1 MGAQNLRARFFA
13 PPAQLAGCFTSFY
26 FVEVDLAGGGPLE
39 DWLQP
44 EWSGLRFFFG
54 GLPETW
60 RRDGTVLADTPF
72 TATGPSSC
80 PVRFRAPATRLWG
93 IGLLPLGWA
102 KFMDVP
108 AAALADTVNNGM
120 THPAFTQF
128 MPLYEE
134 LRVTNADEDGQA
146 AIISA
151 FFLARDRP
159 VRNAGQIAAVH
170 EALVDPEV
178 HGAAELATRAN
189 ITQRTL
195 ERLCARYFGFTP
207 QLLVRRQRMMRTLS
221 AFMLADR
228 AVWSQVIDLHYTD
241 HAHFTHEFHAF
252 MRMSPSEYAAL
263 DHPVLTAFM
272 AERARIMG
280 SPAQTLDR
288 PGAQR
293 LIAPLTPH
301 TAG

>member
-1 MGAQNLRARFFA
+1 MGAKNLRARFFA
-13 PPAQLAGCFTSFY
+13 PPEQLAGCFTSFY
-26 FVEVDLAGGGPLE
+26 LVEVDLAGGEPLE

-44 EWSGLRFFFG
+44 EWAGLRFFFG
-54 GLPETW
+54 GTPETG
-60 RRDGTVLADTPF
+60 RRDGSVLRDTVF

-80 PVRFRAPATRLWG
+80 PVHFRAPALRLWG

-108 AAALADTVNNGM
+108 AASLADSVNDGM
-120 THPAFTQF
+120 SHPAFARFT
-128 MPLYEE
+128 PLYQA
-134 LRVTNADEDGQA
+134 LRATNADEEGQA
-146 AIISA
+146 AVISK
-151 FFLARDRP
+151 FFLAHDRA
-159 VRNAGQIAAVH
+159 VRSEARISAVH

-228 AVWSQVIDLHYTD
+228 ASWSQVIDLHYTD
-241 HAHFTHEFHAF
+241 HAHFSREFHAF

-263 DHPVLTAFM
+263 DHPVLAAFM

-280 SPAQTLDR
+280 SPVQTLDR

-293 LIAPLTPH
+293 LIAPVTPDK
-301 TAG
+301 AG